1 MHAQRSVYPQTHS
14 RTPQAHRQTDTN
26 IHTHKGQIGEEKCVS
41 SPLEATAGLTTRE
54 RSSDHQLR
62 EGREMAETNAEE
74 RSLEEARDRV
84 GDTRQEEEE
93 RWLKMAARDQP
104 QISQQRN
111 GGVCWS
117 GRALVGGEVER
128 ELLFL
133 LVVLRGCRPPSRA
146 PVHTHSSSF
155 PCPCR
160 CHRHSQLPCPCQD
173 GLLRVVYVVP
183 CRRSVSHRIEDM
195 GLN

>member
-1 MHAQRSVYPQTHS
+1 MSLLLLMPQ
-14 RTPQAHRQTDTN
+14 P
-26 IHTHKGQIGEEKCVS
+26 VS
-41 SPLEATAGLTTRE
+41 TTRE
-54 RSSDHQLR
+54 RSSNHHLR

-74 RSLEEARDRV
+74 RSLEKARDRE

-117 GRALVGGEVER
+117 GGALVGGEVER
-128 ELLFL
+128 EVLFL

-173 GLLRVVYVVP
+173 GLLRVVYVVQ
-183 CRRSVSHRIEDM
+183 CRRSVSYRIEDM

>member
-1 MHAQRSVYPQTHS
+1 
-14 RTPQAHRQTDTN
+14 
-26 IHTHKGQIGEEKCVS
+26 
-41 SPLEATAGLTTRE
+41 
-54 RSSDHQLR
+54 
-62 EGREMAETNAEE
+62 MAETNAEE

-93 RWLKMAARDQP
+93 RWLKMAAEDQP
-104 QISQQRN
+104 QISQQRD
-111 GGVCWS
+111 GGVCWR

-128 ELLFL
+128 EVLFL

-173 GLLRVVYVVP
+173 GLLRVVYVAQ
-183 CRRSVSHRIEDM
+183 CRRSVSYRIEDM
-195 GLN
+195 GLNLTGGKGGGVRIHGRWTITSQSPSRGDKTGEQSVVVTRG